1 MPRMIEVVIDSV
13 RVSLTN
19 QQRIVVLR
27 EVNAERYLP
36 IWIGPYEAE
45 AITIALQEIEVA
57 RPQTHDLLK
66 NILNTMNARLVRVE
80 VVALKDDVFFG
91 SLVIESNGQV
101 TDVDSRPSDA
111 LALAVRYNVPI
122 LVAKDVMESAGIIPE
137 HDIQTQPEEPS
148 SAAPQEPPSEERL
161 SVFEDFLQN
170 LKMDDLSDDKGSG
183 DQDDQDPDNR
193 KGKGKG
199 KGKPPAKN

>member
-1 MPRMIEVVIDSV
+1 MARMVEVVIDSV

-27 EVNAERYLP
+27 EINAERYLP

-66 NILNTMNARLVRVE
+66 NLLATFNARLVRVE

-91 SLVIESNGQV
+91 NLVVEYNGHLV
-101 TDVDSRPSDA
+101 EIDSRPSDA
-111 LALAVRYNVPI
+111 LALAVRAHVPI
-122 LVAKDVMESAGIIPE
+122 LVAREVMETAGIVPE
-137 HDIQTQPEEPS
+137 RDLQAPETSAAEPS
-148 SAAPQEPPSEERL
+148 GAPVEEDDLSEERL

-170 LKMDDLSDDKGSG
+170 LKIDDLNE
-183 DQDDQDPDNR
+183 DQDEEDKDKPDPDPDSP
-193 KGKGKG
+193 KPGK
-199 KGKPPAKN
+199 

>member
-1 MPRMIEVVIDSV
+1 MARMVEVVIDSV

-27 EVNAERYLP
+27 EVNSERYLS

-66 NILNTMNARLVRVE
+66 NMMNQLNAKLLRVE
-80 VVALKDDVFFG
+80 VVNLKEDVFFG
-91 SLVIESNGQV
+91 NLVVEFSGQ
-101 TDVDSRPSDA
+101 TLNIDSRPSDA
-111 LALAVRYNVPI
+111 LALAVRAHVPI
-122 LVAKDVMESAGIIPE
+122 LISKDVMEAAGLVP
-137 HDIQTQPEEPS
+137 DQDLQQQQQQ
-148 SAAPQEPPSEERL
+148 QEPPAPLAPTTPNPPSPAEEADAEHRL

-170 LKMDDLSDDKGSG
+170 LDMDDLSNPPDEDDESDETK
-183 DQDDQDPDNR
+183 PD
-193 KGKGKG
+193 KDK
-199 KGKPPAKN
+199 